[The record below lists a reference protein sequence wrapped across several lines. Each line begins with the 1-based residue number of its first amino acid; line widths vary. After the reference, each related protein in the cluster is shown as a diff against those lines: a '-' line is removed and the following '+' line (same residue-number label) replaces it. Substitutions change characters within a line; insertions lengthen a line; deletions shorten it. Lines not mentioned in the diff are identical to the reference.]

1 MGKLRAL
8 HKMGVRMLTLTW
20 NYPNEP
26 EKIFFS
32 AVESFC
38 DIFFWFIADFLK
50 AQKYFQKHKWVDR
63 EYP

>member
-1 MGKLRAL
+1 
-8 HKMGVRMLTLTW
+8 MLTLTW

-50 AQKYFQKHKWVDR
+50 AQKYLQKHKWVDR